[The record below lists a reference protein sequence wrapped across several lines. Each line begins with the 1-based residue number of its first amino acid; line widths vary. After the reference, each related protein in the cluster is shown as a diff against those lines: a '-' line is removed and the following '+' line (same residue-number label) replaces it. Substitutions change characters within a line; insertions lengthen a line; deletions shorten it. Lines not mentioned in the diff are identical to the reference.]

1 MGEQHGL
8 LPSCLTGLRRD
19 VNVAKIVI
27 MRDKQVIQE
36 VELDKDRMTLGRKVH
51 NDIVIAH
58 AAVSGEHAVLTLM
71 MDGVCLEDQGSTN
84 GTYLNGQRI
93 SRCMLEDHDV
103 VTLGKCQFEFHAG
116 PRAPKSVTP
125 AGAGATIATISVRT
139 GPNAG
144 KVLSLDKPVST
155 LGRPGVQVA
164 AITRQGDA
172 YFFSHVDGQ
181 RAPLVN
187 GRPVGKTAQRLADGD
202 AIELAG
208 VNMVFAHTAG

>member
-1 MGEQHGL
+1 MA
-8 LPSCLTGLRRD
+8 R
-19 VNVAKIVI
+19 IVI
-27 MRDKQVIQE
+27 MRDKQAIQE
-36 VELDKDRMTLGRKVH
+36 VELDKDRMTLGRKVN
-51 NDIVIAH
+51 NDIVMAH

-71 MDGVCLEDQGSTN
+71 RDGVCLEDLGSTN

-103 VTLGKCQFEFHAG
+103 VTVGKYQFEFQAA
-116 PRAPKSVTP
+116 PRVRNAALPPEAPP
-125 AGAGATIATISVRT
+125 AAIASISVRT

-144 KVLSLDKPVST
+144 KKLSLDKPVST

-164 AITRQGDA
+164 AITRKGDA

-187 GRPVGKTAQRLADGD
+187 GRPVGKNAQRLADGD

-208 VNMVFAHTAG
+208 VNMVFSQAVG